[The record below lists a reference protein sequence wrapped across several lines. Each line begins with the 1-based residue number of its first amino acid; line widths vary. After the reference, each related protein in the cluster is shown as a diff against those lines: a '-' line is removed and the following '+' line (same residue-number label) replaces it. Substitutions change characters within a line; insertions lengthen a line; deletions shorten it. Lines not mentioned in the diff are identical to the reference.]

1 MSDYKKLVLS
11 STVYLIEGNEDI
23 VNNEEFGFLP
33 TNDIFVNNQYMMLL
47 KIAFENIGLFDK
59 ERRQKL
65 ITIYN
70 KIIGSYNYIGSL
82 KVPIADFTIE
92 PNNIEMLV
100 SETVDVYI
108 TCDPKL
114 TTDAHSITIYNAYP
128 TLFKVGET
136 NVVDNIIHFTVTGK
150 DNGNGHLEIT
160 GDKVQ
165 KNLDIIINY

>member
-1 MSDYKKLVLS
+1 MPNYKKLVLS

-23 VNNEEFGFLP
+23 VNNEEFGFLL

-47 KIAFENIGLFDK
+47 KTAFENIGLFDK

-82 KVPIADFTIE
+82 KVPITDFTIE
-92 PNNIEMLV
+92 PNSVEILV
-100 SETVDVYI
+100 GETVDVYV

-114 TTDAHSITIYNAYP
+114 TTDADSISIHNAYSA
-128 TLFKVGET
+128 LCEVGES
-136 NVVDNIIHFTVTGK
+136 NVVNNIMHFTVTGK
-150 DNGNGHLEIT
+150 ANGNGHLEIT

-165 KNLDIIINY
+165 KNLNIVVNY

>member
-47 KIAFENIGLFDK
+47 KTAFENIGLFDK

-100 SETVDVYI
+100 GETVDVYI

-128 TLFKVGET
+128 TLFKISKTDIV
-136 NVVDNIIHFTVTGK
+136 NNIMHFTVTGEN
-150 DNGNGHLEIT
+150 NGSGNLEIS
-160 GDKVQ
+160 GGKNV
-165 KNLDIIINY
+165 KNLDIVVNY

>member
-47 KIAFENIGLFDK
+47 KTAFENIGLFDK

-100 SETVDVYI
+100 GETVDVYI

-114 TTDAHSITIYNAYP
+114 TTDAHSITIYNAYS
-128 TLFKVGET
+128 TLFKISKTDIV
-136 NVVDNIIHFTVTGK
+136 NNIMHFTVTGEN
-150 DNGNGHLEIT
+150 NGSGNLEIS
-160 GDKVQ
+160 GGKNV
-165 KNLDIIINY
+165 KNLDIVVNY

>member
-1 MSDYKKLVLS
+1 MK
-11 STVYLIEGNEDI
+11 I
-23 VNNEEFGFLP
+23 
-33 TNDIFVNNQYMMLL
+33 LL
-47 KIAFENIGLFDK
+47 
-59 ERRQKL
+59 
-65 ITIYN
+65 
-70 KIIGSYNYIGSL
+70 
-82 KVPIADFTIE
+82 FT

-100 SETVDVYI
+100 GETVDVYI
-108 TCDPKL
+108 TCDPKF

>member
-1 MSDYKKLVLS
+1 MSDYKKLALS

-47 KIAFENIGLFDK
+47 KTAFENIGLFDK

-82 KVPIADFTIE
+82 KVPIADFTI
-92 PNNIEMLV
+92 
-100 SETVDVYI
+100 
-108 TCDPKL
+108 
-114 TTDAHSITIYNAYP
+114 YP
-128 TLFKVGET
+128 
-136 NVVDNIIHFTVTGK
+136 
-150 DNGNGHLEIT
+150 
-160 GDKVQ
+160 
-165 KNLDIIINY
+165 

>member
-11 STVYLIEGNEDI
+11 STVYLIEGNKDI

-47 KIAFENIGLFDK
+47 KTAFENIGLFDK

-70 KIIGSYNYIGSL
+70 KIIGSYNYIDYL

-100 SETVDVYI
+100 GETVDVYI

-114 TTDAHSITIYNAYP
+114 TTDANSIAIYNAYP
-128 TLFKVGET
+128 TLFKISKTDIV
-136 NVVDNIIHFTVTGK
+136 NNIMHFTVTGEN
-150 DNGNGHLEIT
+150 NGSGNLEIS
-160 GDKVQ
+160 GGKNV
-165 KNLDIIINY
+165 KNLDIIVNY

>member
-47 KIAFENIGLFDK
+47 KTAFENIGLFDK

-100 SETVDVYI
+100 GETVDVYI

-114 TTDAHSITIYNAYP
+114 ITDANSIAIYNAYP
-128 TLFKVGET
+128 TLFKISKTDIV
-136 NVVDNIIHFTVTGK
+136 NNIMHFTVTGEN
-150 DNGNGHLEIT
+150 NGSGNLEIS
-160 GDKVQ
+160 GGKNV
-165 KNLDIIINY
+165 KNLDIVVNY